1 MKIEERGTIMELLEK
16 QFLEAKNVLEILV
29 KKYKI
34 DKKIFDDFEE
44 NKTIYITE
52 DTKLYEIN
60 NNKEILKIAENIE
73 KKEKILIYHC
83 ILENKDLVRFLYIS
97 SNESTWENDEALLY
111 LNGFKVK
118 EVNLNNVD
126 SYIEKNVNII
136 SANNR
141 LKVTLDYTED
151 ELININLLA
160 RTNIKILKEYP
171 NLLDYSTTYKKK
183 LKDYLEEI
191 KKLQIDF
198 NDIEKIFFNDSEEM
212 KSVMKILNE
221 KRYYSIFEKYIEEI
235 KREDENGAP
244 ENYFIFKDFSIET
257 NVIKDNFSLI
267 NEGIAT
273 IIESIEKGN
282 LRIELK
288 YLIANIGDLLTRIRK
303 VYEIYS
309 IYLVKEGK
317 ADIYKKNINVFIRYE
332 DILQKTNKT
341 LKNIKKEK
349 KYLFL

>member
-1 MKIEERGTIMELLEK
+1 MELLEK

-34 DKKIFDDFEE
+34 DKNIFDDFEK
-44 NKTIYITE
+44 NKKIYITE

-60 NNKEILKIAENIE
+60 NNKEILKIAESIE

-83 ILENKDLVRFLYIS
+83 IIENKDLVRFLYIS
-97 SNESTWENDEALLY
+97 SDENTWENDEALLY
-111 LNGFKVK
+111 LNGFKVI
-118 EVNLNNVD
+118 EVNLNNAN
-126 SYIEKNVNII
+126 SYIKKDVDII

-141 LKVTLDYTED
+141 LKVTLDCTDD

-160 RTNIKILKEYP
+160 QTNIKILKEYP
-171 NLLDYSTTYKKK
+171 NLLNYSTTYKKK

-198 NDIEKIFFNDSEEM
+198 NYIEKIFFNDSKEM
-212 KSVMKILNE
+212 KSIMKILNE
-221 KRYYSIFEKYIEEI
+221 KKYASIFEKYIEEI
-235 KREDENGAP
+235 KREDEDGLP

-273 IIESIEKGN
+273 IMESIEKGN
-282 LRIELK
+282 LRSELK
-288 YLIANIGDLLTRIRK
+288 SLICDIENLLKRIRK

-309 IYLVKEGK
+309 IYLVEEGK
-317 ADIYKKNINVFIRYE
+317 VDTYKKYINLFIKYD
-332 DILQKTNKT
+332 DILRK
-341 LKNIKKEK
+341 
-349 KYLFL
+349 